1 MQASAAA
8 PQGWFKLPAAPPSCC
23 QPPPVGPPAPA
34 VARQDHKNIGGTPTR
49 SGLQQLRAPPD
60 EACLSVKHLPAITA
74 TWQRTSLGKSRPRA
88 SRVCPAGQAEL
99 KMLHRQGFNRQ
110 PAPILLAGLWSLGP
124 NRLIGR
130 CAVYLSEIKQRKYSK
145 LQLII
150 CIISLYFQG
159 GRYIFLH
166 DLKIGFIV
174 SIGNMR
180 LRLILYECTIHS
192 ILHECA
198 IHSIPYECV
207 HCIIYCSIKM
217 TEQK

>member
-88 SRVCPAGQAEL
+88 SRVCPAGQAQA
-99 KMLHRQGFNRQ
+99 KNAASAGFQSATCSN
-110 PAPILLAGLWSLGP
+110 PASRTLEPWTKPADWTLRRLLVRNQTKKIFKVAT
-124 NRLIGR
+124 NNMYNFLIFSR
-130 CAVYLSEIKQRKYSK
+130 WQI
-145 LQLII
+145 
-150 CIISLYFQG
+150 YF
-159 GRYIFLH
+159 
-166 DLKIGFIV
+166 
-174 SIGNMR
+174 
-180 LRLILYECTIHS
+180 
-192 ILHECA
+192 
-198 IHSIPYECV
+198 PP
-207 HCIIYCSIKM
+207 
-217 TEQK
+217 